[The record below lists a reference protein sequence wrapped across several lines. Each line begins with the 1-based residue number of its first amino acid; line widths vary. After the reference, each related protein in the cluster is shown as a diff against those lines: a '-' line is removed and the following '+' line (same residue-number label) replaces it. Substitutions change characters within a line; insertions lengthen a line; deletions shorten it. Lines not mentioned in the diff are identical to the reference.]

1 MDLHCIILL
10 ASALINVVPVTA
22 MFGIGWVLGIPFRR

>member
-1 MDLHCIILL
+1 MDLHCVILL
-10 ASALINVVPVTA
+10 AAALIDVVPVIA